1 MSSMAALRLKNT
13 MNPVSIEVKAPDRTD
28 YTVGDVLDRSGGEV
42 TITYKNGFTRILLLT
57 SGEITVDSLPG
68 QAGDGQQV
76 KVTYKD
82 AEGYFTVNMKA
93 VQADERSIVLDYDFA
108 ESSEGTVEDA
118 GQNGYDGTLKNGA
131 SAAAGSLV
139 LDNSQKQYLDIPAGA
154 FGGLDGDAT
163 ISAWVYLDSAANNQM
178 LLGAGVDK
186 NNFFVLSTNNVLRT
200 GLNIGGAGED
210 RTQAGSGMPVGEWA
224 YLTYVQE
231 GQTARLYMNGEEI
244 ASGQADGALSSVI
257 TEGSFVGW
265 EGLISG

>member
-1 MSSMAALRLKNT
+1 M
-13 MNPVSIEVKAPDRTD
+13 
-28 YTVGDVLDRSGGEV
+28 
-42 TITYKNGFTRILLLT
+42 
-57 SGEITVDSLPG
+57 
-68 QAGDGQQV
+68 
-76 KVTYKD
+76 
-82 AEGYFTVNMKA
+82 
-93 VQADERSIVLDYDFA
+93 
-108 ESSEGTVEDA
+108 
-118 GQNGYDGTLKNGA
+118 
-131 SAAAGSLV
+131 

-210 RTQAGSGMPVGEWA
+210 RTQAGSGMPVGEWS

-257 TEGSFVGW
+257 TEGSFVRLGGIDFW
-265 EGLISG
+265 GDPYTDGKISSFTIYNRALTAEEILAEQDRTDSRLADTIAEAEALLDEGGFSVEATSALQAATDEAKAGSKIYSSDGRTDRSGGK

>member
-1 MSSMAALRLKNT
+1 MTRPWNLASGGAIADITTEYETYDIQIAMDDNAFENGVKASQVENAVMNSMAALRLKNT

-28 YTVGDVLDRSGGEV
+28 YMVGDVLDRSGGEV
-42 TITYKNGFTRILLLT
+42 TITYKNGFTRILPLT

-131 SAAAGSLV
+131 SVAGR
-139 LDNSQKQYLDIPAGA
+139 QPGA
-154 FGGLDGDAT
+154 
-163 ISAWVYLDSAANNQM
+163 
-178 LLGAGVDK
+178 
-186 NNFFVLSTNNVLRT
+186 
-200 GLNIGGAGED
+200 
-210 RTQAGSGMPVGEWA
+210 
-224 YLTYVQE
+224 
-231 GQTARLYMNGEEI
+231 
-244 ASGQADGALSSVI
+244 
-257 TEGSFVGW
+257 
-265 EGLISG
+265 